1 MGDGS
6 SHTENNR
13 ITLRVGQRLFYTTK
27 ETLTGESDYFAARL
41 ARSKGIDPDG
51 SYFIGS
57 DPTLLEV
64 ILRYLRTG
72 TPPLFFDPAT
82 QTYDL
87 AKYAALLSEARYFQI
102 PSLVTWVVEQKY
114 FQVIQVNTKIRVY
127 DEESFQN
134 LPTSSSS
141 STSKVEYF
149 QTTGIERRFVCPLAS
164 VEAGHVCYYRCWDD
178 CKKAGLSVTYED
190 RPYFRVLA
198 IARTVT
204 FDPEKLEYYG

>member
-1 MGDGS
+1 MEDGQS
-6 SHTENNR
+6 DTENNR
-13 ITLRVGQRLFYTTK
+13 IQLRVGERLFHTTK
-27 ETLTGESDYFAARL
+27 ETLTRESDYFAARL
-41 ARSKGIDPDG
+41 ARWKDTDPDG
-51 SYFIGS
+51 SYFIDS
-57 DPTLLEV
+57 DPTLFEV

-82 QTYDL
+82 QTHDL

-102 PSLVTWVVEQKY
+102 PSLVTWIVEQKY
-114 FQVIQVNTKIRVY
+114 FQVIQVDTNIRVY
-127 DEESFQN
+127 DEDSFRD

-164 VEAGHVCYYRCWDD
+164 VEGGHVCYYRCWDD
-178 CKKAGLSVTYED
+178 CREAGLSVTYED
-190 RPYFRVLA
+190 RPYFKVLA

-204 FDPEKLEYYG
+204 FDPKKLEYCG